1 MLNTKGINIKVS
13 HYKVNILFAII
24 WEMSSKFV
32 TGGMAFSLQ
41 TKVNVIMSA
50 LKIIFLV
57 VNIEIFSKLTKFSVS
72 ADSVSQRAT
81 SKFSLVRTWR
91 LELKTIENLYE
102 TWLMLSFF
110 WLGTS
115 CVSVKHITSQFTNAF
130 PANICWSPNRL
141 KDAFKTT

>member
-1 MLNTKGINIKVS
+1 
-13 HYKVNILFAII
+13 
-24 WEMSSKFV
+24 
-32 TGGMAFSLQ
+32 MAFSLQ

-50 LKIIFLV
+50 LKIIFLM

-102 TWLMLSFF
+102 T
-110 WLGTS
+110 
-115 CVSVKHITSQFTNAF
+115 
-130 PANICWSPNRL
+130 
-141 KDAFKTT
+141 